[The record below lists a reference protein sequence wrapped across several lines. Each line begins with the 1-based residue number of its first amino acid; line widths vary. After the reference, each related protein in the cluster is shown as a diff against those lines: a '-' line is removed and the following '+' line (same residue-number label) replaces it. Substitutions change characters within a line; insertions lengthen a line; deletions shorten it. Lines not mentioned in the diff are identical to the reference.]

1 MWGKNPLFMEN
12 VNDDKIVIT
21 NIVRSLLQGED
32 EPIYDATAWYDWDIF
47 SDEEHDNLYVKTT
60 PTVE

>member
-1 MWGKNPLFMEN
+1 MEN